1 LKRRAHMV
9 VMRKGALPLVVAH
22 LLLAAIARQLGDIP
36 DATPGAP
43 SSNPR
48 RVNWLRARD
57 RG

>member
-1 LKRRAHMV
+1 MV